1 MIRKTLTALALTAM
15 VAQPAQANDD
25 FAKILFGVILGAAIV
40 DASKSHAHTVH
51 VIDGAANH
59 NRVVQSQTQAQRQ
72 IDRIQRETVCRIQ
85 ERVHHNGMIIREE
98 FNCAGEMIRFYFP

>member
-1 MIRKTLTALALTAM
+1 MIRKILTALALTATL
-15 VAQPAQANDD
+15 AQPAQANDD

-40 DASKSHAHTVH
+40 DAGKGNAHTA
-51 VIDGAANH
+51 VIDQAANH
-59 NRVVQSQTQAQRQ
+59 NRIVQRQAQAQRQ

-85 ERVHHNGMIIREE
+85 DRVHHNGMILREE